1 MKKPSIDRI
10 DNDGNY
16 KFINCQFIDMS
27 ENSKKRNNYVKKM
40 LLGIPNRS

>member
-16 KFINCQFIDMS
+16 TLENCRFIELGKNSIKDRNRDLTTGQFT
-27 ENSKKRNNYVKKM
+27 KR
-40 LLGIPNRS
+40 G